1 MTANENLLVL
11 NCAMLTLGFGDYI
24 MQHHC
29 VVALVK
35 QNCILRSDFLECWE
49 ADINYE
55 TKQLTFC
62 IEVKHY
68 TYCFQ

>member
-55 TKQLTFC
+55 TK
-62 IEVKHY
+62 
-68 TYCFQ
+68 